1 MADASLVDDGV
12 EDDDEEEVDDGDELS
27 TVESH
32 NGKDKARFRACLD
45 VKCMRPATTRRSKRR

>member
-1 MADASLVDDGV
+1 MDDGV
-12 EDDDEEEVDDGDELS
+12 EDDDEEDVDDGDELS